1 VADHDP
7 EIDVVVLIPVFNDW
21 EAVGMLLDRVS
32 AAFEGRMERLRV
44 LLVDDGSVEPGP
56 ADWPTDGW
64 KRFSR
69 VDVLE
74 LRRNLGHQRAL
85 AVGLCH
91 IEANVACRTVL
102 VMDGDGED
110 APADV
115 PRLLDK
121 LTQVGGKRVV
131 FAERTKRSES
141 LVFRFFY
148 GLYRWI
154 HLLLTG
160 IPVRV
165 GNFSAMPY
173 PLLRRLTAVSELWN
187 HYAAAVFKARLP
199 YALLPTERSK
209 RLAGRPQMNFVALVI
224 HGLSAISVFS
234 DRVGVRLLIAATVLF
249 VASLGSLLGMTIAS
263 MIAGW
268 TAPAWALWT
277 AVVALVVAVQ
287 IFMLLA
293 VFVFVTLGGREGSSF
308 LPLRDY
314 VYYIGGGRKI
324 HPKLPTSPL

>member
-1 VADHDP
+1 VVEP
-7 EIDVVVLIPVFNDW
+7 EVDLVILIPVFNDW
-21 EAVGMLLDRVS
+21 EAVGMLLDRVGPV
-32 AAFEGRMERLRV
+32 FNGRPEKVRV
-44 LLVDDGSVEPGP
+44 LLIDDGSVQP
-56 ADWPTDGW
+56 APAEWRTDGW
-64 KRFSR
+64 TRFER

-91 IEANVACRTVL
+91 VEANIPCRTVL

-110 APADV
+110 APSDI
-115 PRLLDK
+115 PRLLDR
-121 LTQVGGKRVV
+121 LNEEGGQRVI

-141 LVFRFFY
+141 FLFRFFY
-148 GLYRWI
+148 RIYRSL

-160 IPVRV
+160 IQVRV

-173 PLLRRLTAVSELWN
+173 PLLRRLVAVSELWN

-199 YALLPTERSK
+199 YSLLPTQRAN

-234 DRVGVRLLIAATVLF
+234 DRVGVRMLIAATVLF
-249 VASLGSLLGMTIAS
+249 VTSLVSLAGMFFASLVSS
-263 MIAGW
+263 W
-268 TAPAWALWT
+268 TAPSWAVWSAGL
-277 AVVALVVAVQ
+277 ALIVAVQ

-314 VYYIGGGRKI
+314 VYYIGGGKRI
-324 HPKLPTSPL
+324 HPDRPEGSQG

>member
-1 VADHDP
+1 
-7 EIDVVVLIPVFNDW
+7 
-21 EAVGMLLDRVS
+21 MLLDRV
-32 AAFEGRMERLRV
+32 AASFDGRTERVRV
-44 LLVDDGSVEPGP
+44 LLIDDGSVQP
-56 ADWPTDGW
+56 APSEWKTEGW
-64 KRFSR
+64 SRFDR

-91 IEANVACRTVL
+91 VEANIRCQAVL

-110 APADV
+110 SPADV

-121 LTQVGGKRVV
+121 LAETGDSRIV

-141 LVFRFFY
+141 FAFRFFY
-148 GLYRWI
+148 AIYRWL
-154 HLLLTG
+154 HLVLTG

-165 GNFSAMPY
+165 GNFSATPY

-199 YALLPTERSK
+199 YALLPTQRAK
-209 RLAGRPQMNFVALVI
+209 RLAGRPQMNFVALVT

-234 DRVGVRLLIAATVLF
+234 DRVGVRLLIAASAIF
-249 VASLGSLLGMTIAS
+249 AISFASLVGMGLAKLFLAWPPPS
-263 MIAGW
+263 WAVW
-268 TAPAWALWT
+268 TAGLAL
-277 AVVALVVAVQ
+277 ALAVQ

-293 VFVFVTLGGREGSSF
+293 VFVFVTLGGREASSF

-314 VYYIGGGRKI
+314 VFFIGGGRKI
-324 HPKLPTSPL
+324 HPNRPETL

>member
-1 VADHDP
+1 MVEP
-7 EIDVVVLIPVFNDW
+7 EVDLVILIPVFNDW
-21 EAVGMLLDRVS
+21 EAVGMLLDRVGPV
-32 AAFEGRMERLRV
+32 FNGRPEKVRV
-44 LLVDDGSVEPGP
+44 LLIDDGSVQP
-56 ADWPTDGW
+56 APAEWRTDGW
-64 KRFSR
+64 TRFER

-91 IEANVACRTVL
+91 VEANIPCRTVL

-110 APADV
+110 APSDI
-115 PRLLDK
+115 PRLLDR
-121 LTQVGGKRVV
+121 LNEEGGQRVI

-141 LVFRFFY
+141 FLFRFFY
-148 GLYRWI
+148 RIYRSL

-160 IPVRV
+160 IQVRV

-173 PLLRRLTAVSELWN
+173 PLLRRLVAVSELWN

-199 YALLPTERSK
+199 YSLLPTQRAN

-234 DRVGVRLLIAATVLF
+234 DRVGVRMLIAATVLF
-249 VASLGSLLGMTIAS
+249 VTSLVSLAGMFFASLVSS
-263 MIAGW
+263 W
-268 TAPAWALWT
+268 TAPSWAVWSAGL
-277 AVVALVVAVQ
+277 ALIVAVQ

-314 VYYIGGGRKI
+314 VYYIGGGKRI
-324 HPKLPTSPL
+324 HPDRPEGSQG